1 MAQVLSDALRVDF
14 GYSATPLTPL
24 GSISWTDVTS
34 SVRLGDG
41 VTFNRGR
48 SGIDVMARPG
58 SLSFTLDNST
68 QKGTEGRFTLGGTNQ
83 VTGLALRIPVRVRA
97 LYSLR
102 TNLALN
108 PSIET
113 ATTGWSTGGGGGG
126 TLTRDATQAYSGTY
140 SLKVTTTGAGNSLVL
155 YGSASRTPVTA
166 GTTYSFSAYVRSAAT
181 SRLVDIVANWY
192 DAGGAS
198 LSTTSGT
205 QISTSTSAWVRPTHT
220 VAAPALATSVVI
232 QVRLASVVSS
242 EVHYVDGLLLEAA
255 ASAGTYFDGSTTNAS
270 WTGTANASTSTVAG
284 SSTYVDLW
292 YGYVES
298 LETGWD
304 NGWRPTVRV
313 SATDRLARLEKR
325 KLPSLIRG
333 VQLVDSPSA
342 LWPCDDSDASVSA
355 GEQSSNAAV
364 TALTG
369 VLVGA
374 TTSTLTFG
382 QAGLGPGPDGQ
393 SCAVLTPITPN
404 TTGWYLTGSGLP
416 DAFTNTQS
424 VEVYFQAATAGTA
437 SRGLATLHDTAF
449 TRLVTISLSATDK
462 LVATTVDSSA
472 SLTATVTGAT
482 TVTSGV
488 WHHAVLTQ
496 SRAADTVTVTL
507 YLDGVSQGTPATYST
522 ASSSATII
530 SGGSISAG
538 ALRAASTGTASG
550 IFYGRLA
557 NVAVYPTALSSTRI
571 TEHARVRDTLAS
583 YTAETS
589 AAKFTRLA
597 QVAGLSSTEYGFSYG
612 SSGATSATMTP
623 FPVADR
629 SLLDAASDVATAEAS
644 AVYLDRSGV
653 LRLAARDKRYGTAV
667 SFTIPATAI
676 DKGTG
681 FTTDMGPVINDVTVS
696 RPSGITARSVDAAS
710 VAAYDTHD
718 STTTVYVATDPQV
731 VDMSAF
737 LANLNSQP
745 VPRISGISVDLVSG
759 AAILDE
765 ASILAAEVGTRFQVT
780 GLPSASTP
788 AATLDLIVDGL
799 TDTVNATSWRR
810 AFVCTQIDAGSTVWV
825 LDDSTYSKL
834 DSTTV
839 LAF

>member
-1 MAQVLSDALRVDF
+1 MAQVLPDALRVDF
-14 GYSATPLTPL
+14 GYSSTPLTPL
-24 GSISWTDVTS
+24 GSITWTDVTS

-83 VTGLALRIPVRVRA
+83 VTGLALRIPVRVRTA
-97 LYSLR
+97 GNLFSNPGFE
-102 TNLALN
+102 TN
-108 PSIET
+108 
-113 ATTGWSTGGGGGG
+113 TTGWNTNASTMARITSDDYTGVASLEVTRQAGSGSGIFSLVTG
-126 TLTRDATQAYSGTY
+126 LTAGMNYYASAWVKVPTGQANA
-140 SLKVTTTGAGNSLVL
+140 SLAVGINWNNGASNISTTTGATTVVT
-155 YGSASRTPVTA
+155 SAMGWTLISVTGTAPATTVQAYATIYTQTA
-166 GTTYSFSAYVRSAAT
+166 GTAGQKF
-181 SRLVDIVANWY
+181 LVD
-192 DAGGAS
+192 
-198 LSTTSGT
+198 
-205 QISTSTSAWVRPTHT
+205 SAVFY
-220 VAAPALATSVVI
+220 
-232 QVRLASVVSS
+232 Q
-242 EVHYVDGLLLEAA
+242 
-255 ASAGTYFDGSTTNAS
+255 
-270 WTGTANASTSTVAG
+270 G
-284 SSTYVDLW
+284 SSALSVFEATAPVDLW

-557 NVAVYPTALSSTRI
+557 NVAVYPTALSATRI
-571 TEHARVRDTLAS
+571 TEHARVRDTLSS

-623 FPVADR
+623 FPVAYR

-681 FTTDMGPVINDVTVS
+681 FSTDMGPVINDVTVS
-696 RPSGITARSVDAAS
+696 RPGGVTARSVDAAS

-718 STTTVYVATDPQV
+718 STTTVYVATDAQAV
-731 VDMSAF
+731 GMSAF
-737 LANLNSQP
+737 LANLNSEP

-799 TDTVNATSWRR
+799 TDTVNLTSWRR
-810 AFVCTQIDAGSTVWV
+810 AFVCTQISAASTVWV
-825 LDDSTYSKL
+825 LEDPTYSVL
-834 DSTTV
+834 GSTTI